1 MDPKE
6 LFVSALKRLNKEQE
20 NKRSPP
26 NKADRQIK
34 ESSSKQVRQSGTV
47 NVKKAKQSPLH
58 VMVALGGEEI
68 QLLLVLDLGTR

>member
-20 NKRSPP
+20 KKRSPP

-47 NVKKAKQSPLH
+47 NVKKSKAFPATRH
-58 VMVALGGEEI
+58 GGNWGRGDI
-68 QLLLVLDLGTR
+68 ASTHS